1 MSLFMLASNNQSYL
15 NLYWYINPPTM
26 YFVICTL
33 LIVLLAWY
41 LFRKPKKVA
50 TIAPVVIEDVELDP
64 AYRPL
69 LDAHVDYYHN
79 LDTKA
84 RKRFEAQ
91 VNRFLQNTNI
101 EGVGTEITDLD
112 RVLIASSAIIPIF
125 GLGDWQYNLT
135 NVILYPDTFD
145 HDYQFEGD
153 NRSIMGMVGNR
164 HLTGQMLLSRSA
176 LMKGFSSASGKEN
189 VAIHEFVHL
198 LDGADGATDGVPE
211 HLVPPE
217 YAQPWLSL
225 MHREMHRIQEGH
237 SDINPYALTNEA
249 EFFAVAA
256 EYFFEKPDKFREKH
270 PDLYEHLSLIFKQE
284 PVV

>member
-1 MSLFMLASNNQSYL
+1 
-15 NLYWYINPPTM
+15 M
-26 YFVICTL
+26 YFVVCAII
-33 LIVLLAWY
+33 IVLLAWY
-41 LFRKPKKVA
+41 LFRKPAKAAVVV
-50 TIAPVVIEDVELDP
+50 PVVIDEVELNP

-79 LDTKA
+79 LDATA

-91 VNRFLQNTNI
+91 VNTFLQNTNI
-101 EGVGTEITDLD
+101 EGVGIEITDLD
-112 RVLIASSAIIPIF
+112 KVLIASSAIIPIF
-125 GLGDWQYNLT
+125 GLGDWQYNNLT
-135 NVILYPDTFD
+135 NIILYPDAFD
-145 HDYQFEGD
+145 EEYQYEGEE
-153 NRSIMGMVGNR
+153 RSFLGMVGNR
-164 HLTGQMLLSRSA
+164 HLNGQMLLSRSA

-225 MHREMHRIQEGH
+225 MHREMHRIEKGN

-256 EYFFEKPDKFREKH
+256 EYFFEKPEKFQEKH
-270 PDLYEHLSLIFKQE
+270 PELYEHLSLIFKQGTA
-284 PVV
+284 V

>member
-1 MSLFMLASNNQSYL
+1 
-15 NLYWYINPPTM
+15 M
-26 YFVICTL
+26 YFVVCAI

-41 LFRKPKKVA
+41 LFRKPVKPTAV
-50 TIAPVVIEDVELDP
+50 APVVVDEVDVNA
-64 AYRPL
+64 AYRLL

-79 LDTKA
+79 LDKKA

-125 GLGDWQYNLT
+125 GLGDWQYNNLT
-135 NVILYPDTFD
+135 NVILYPDAFNEE
-145 HDYQFEGD
+145 YQYEGE
-153 NRSIMGMVGNR
+153 NRGFFGMVGNR

-176 LMKGFSSASGKEN
+176 LMKGFSSESGKSN

-211 HLVPPE
+211 HLVPPD

-256 EYFFEKPDKFREKH
+256 EYFFEKPEKFQEKH
-270 PDLYEHLSLIFKQE
+270 PELYEQLSQIFKQE
-284 PVV
+284 PAI